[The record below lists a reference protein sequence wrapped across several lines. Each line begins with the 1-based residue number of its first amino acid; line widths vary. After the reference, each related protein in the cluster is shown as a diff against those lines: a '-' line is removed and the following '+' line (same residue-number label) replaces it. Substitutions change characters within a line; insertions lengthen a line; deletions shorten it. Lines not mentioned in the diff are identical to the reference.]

1 MKAIK
6 WHQEKGSPETLN
18 DESILTMWNKN
29 TAAPAGLIKQLKM
42 LGSTKENLF
51 PTLRTVNTCA
61 ELDGHL
67 ISCTACS
74 KLGGISS

>member
-1 MKAIK
+1 M
-6 WHQEKGSPETLN
+6 LN
-18 DESILTMWNKN
+18 DESVLVIWNKN

-42 LGSTKENLF
+42 LGFTKGNPF
-51 PTLRTVNTCA
+51 PSLRTVNTCA

-74 KLGGISS
+74 KLRGISS